1 MNKDKYIA
9 IIKLSSIALLL
20 SICGNFGCNKEAPAK
35 EPETMA
41 QFEKAPI
48 DDFSS
53 NASKSV
59 TGLKWTFITDQVMGG
74 VSTGKMEFIE
84 HDSRSCL
91 HLKGDVS
98 LKNRGGFIQ
107 VRRNLDPKGKPFDA
121 SAFDGIYLR
130 VKGNIEPY
138 AIHLRTT
145 DTRLAW
151 QFYQAQFRTDGTWQE
166 FKISFKKFMPVSLK
180 KSLDIKK
187 LALSAPLSPGEM
199 NQLLNDARIIAK
211 KNGVSIYLEK
221 AFLTTDLF
229 PESITRGKYVLLIF
243 KGNTKDKYFALKAE
257 KEKMIKQGKYT
268 EEARMAIARKMGEL
282 LSYPEKKI
290 DELLAK
296 QK

>member
-1 MNKDKYIA
+1 MK
-9 IIKLSSIALLL
+9 IKR
-20 SICGNFGCNKEAPAK
+20 K
-35 EPETMA
+35 
-41 QFEKAPI
+41 
-48 DDFSS
+48 
-53 NASKSV
+53 
-59 TGLKWTFITDQVMGG
+59 
-74 VSTGKMEFIE
+74 
-84 HDSRSCL
+84 
-91 HLKGDVS
+91 
-98 LKNRGGFIQ
+98 
-107 VRRNLDPKGKPFDA
+107 
-121 SAFDGIYLR
+121 
-130 VKGNIEPY
+130 KGNRLVLGIILTSWLLFFW
-138 AIHLRTT
+138 AIPQSSAQKKQVKIDNRS
-145 DTRLAW
+145 
-151 QFYQAQFRTDGTWQE
+151 YQLGVIAAFSE
-166 FKISFKKFMPVSLK
+166 VV
-180 KSLDIKK
+180 SLDIKK